1 MITIDLPKDPV
12 DGYQVKYWRLS
23 LTAHWCYINETVATY
38 HVDTSWEDY
47 QETMETSHH
56 DIRKGADLVDDWMI
70 CVDGHPT
77 GRFPGWDGLKG
88 LASQKDIF
96 PSREAAVIEARIRLD
111 EYIVQAEEHV
121 LELKKRKIQV
131 SA

>member
-56 DIRKGADLVDDWMI
+56 DIRKGADLVD
-70 CVDGHPT
+70 
-77 GRFPGWDGLKG
+77 GLKG